1 MTQSHQDDRRW
12 NPSRYDEKHA
22 YVWSLAADLIDLLS
36 PKPGERILDLGC
48 GTGHLTARI
57 AELGAEVIGIDA
69 SAEMIAQARKNYP
82 DLRFEIQDAR
92 DFRFDLPFDAVF
104 SNAAL
109 HWIKEPERVIACI
122 ERALKPGGRF
132 VAEFGGK
139 GNIQRIVGAI
149 KAACQAV
156 GSSLKEESIPWYFP
170 SLGEYAA
177 LLERNGLAVT
187 EASLFDRPTALEG
200 GEAGLRDWIET
211 FAASLLQHLPP
222 DRRPAVIQSI
232 EEVLRP
238 TLFQNGIWQADYKRL
253 RLKAIKEGE
262 PV

>member
-1 MTQSHQDDRRW
+1 MTW

-22 YVWSLAADLIDLLS
+22 YVWNLAADLIDLLS

-48 GTGHLTARI
+48 GTGHLTGRI
-57 AELGAEVIGIDA
+57 AMLGAEGVGIDA
-69 SAEMIAQARKNYP
+69 SPEMIAQARKNYP

-92 DFRFDLPFDAVF
+92 AFRFDLPFDAVF

-109 HWIKEPERVIACI
+109 HWVKEPERVIACI
-122 ERALKPGGRF
+122 DRALKPGGRF

-139 GNIQRIVGAI
+139 GNIARIVGAI

-156 GSSLKEESIPWYFP
+156 GSPLKEESIPWYFP

-177 LLERNGLAVT
+177 LLKRNGLAVT
-187 EASLFDRPTALEG
+187 EASLFERPTPLEG

-211 FAASLLQHLPP
+211 FAASLLQHVPS
-222 DRRPAVIQSI
+222 DRRPAVIQTV
-232 EEVLRP
+232 EETLRP
-238 TLFQNGIWQADYKRL
+238 TLFQDGVWQADYKRL
-253 RLKAIKEGE
+253 RLKAIKEGG